1 MPDGRMLATR
11 NAYTWVHKYIFP
23 GGFLPSVRAI
33 ESVTQQHTTLRVRE
47 RMGLGDHYDATLRLW
62 EEQFMARSRE
72 VGELGFDD
80 GFQRMWLFYLCHS
93 RAGFQSGY
101 RDVQQIVL
109 DRREAQL

>member
-1 MPDGRMLATR
+1 
-11 NAYTWVHKYIFP
+11 
-23 GGFLPSVRAI
+23 
-33 ESVTQQHTTLRVRE
+33 
-47 RMGLGDHYDATLRLW
+47 MGLGDHYAATLHLW
-62 EEQFMARSRE
+62 EEQFMARSQE

-80 GFQRMWLFYLCHS
+80 GFQRMWLFYLCYS